1 MDYPVPFGIWL
12 KQRRHALRLTQQEL
26 AARAG
31 CALTTLK
38 KIEAGARRPSA
49 RLAAHLAEH
58 LQLSATRD
66 LFLQVAQGK
75 LDTALLPAPAE
86 FPDAAA
92 HAGPRP
98 QLHHLPVVLT
108 PLIGRARE
116 VAAIWAALERDGVRL
131 LTLTGPPGVG
141 KTRLSVQV
149 VADLCDSYPD
159 GVVFVALGAI
169 SDPALVTPAIAHA
182 LGVREAA
189 GEPHAAGLLDR
200 LHAALHGQH
209 LLLVLDNFEQVA
221 EAAPVVGAL
230 LAAPRLQILVTS
242 RVPLHLS
249 GEYTYPVPPLA
260 LPDRD
265 TDGSSGAA
273 IEQLREVESVRLFVE
288 RAHMVNPDFAITSD
302 NARPVAA
309 ICRHLDGLP

>member
-1 MDYPVPFGIWL
+1 MDHPVPFGIWL

-75 LDTALLPAPAE
+75 LDTAVLPGPAE
-86 FPDAAA
+86 FLEAAPRA
-92 HAGPRP
+92 DPRP
-98 QLHHLPVVLT
+98 QRHHLPVILT

-116 VAAIWAALERDGVRL
+116 GPPIGAAFGRGGARL
-131 LTLTGPPGVG
+131 LPLPGPPGGG
-141 KTRLSVQV
+141 KARLSLQV
-149 VADLCDSYPD
+149 AADLCDSYPD

-169 SDPALVTPAIAHA
+169 SDAALVTPAIAHA

-189 GEPHAAGLLDR
+189 GEPHAAVLLDR
-200 LHAALHGQH
+200 VHAALHSRH

-273 IEQLREVESVRLFVE
+273 IEQLREVESVRLFV
-288 RAHMVNPDFAITSD
+288 
-302 NARPVAA
+302 
-309 ICRHLDGLP
+309 